1 MLYIFVKW
9 IIRLTLKSYFR
20 RIVVTGYQHVTA
32 KGPVIF
38 VANHPSAFMDPM
50 VVATTIGRSIHFLAA
65 AEFFGKGMKASLYQR
80 YLNMIPVYRPSTLP
94 NETQNNEAIFSKC
107 FELLRNEGALLIFPE
122 GNSVTEKRI
131 RKLKTGVARIAL
143 GAKENSNKKVEV
155 EIIPIGLNYSNP
167 HRFQSDLYIN
177 IGKPIST
184 TGFTADQ
191 SAVIRLT
198 NEVEDRLKKTI
209 LHIQHEHLDS
219 IVKKVELILKTR
231 FQEAT
236 KTTAAKKKEEFVFH
250 QKVIKS
256 IQRLSEHQPQL
267 IAELELKL
275 DRYLNRIRNL
285 GISEGSIAEL
295 TLIISA
301 RELLQLIFTL
311 PVFFVGFI
319 INAIPYYTTVYYFR
333 KLNLFSR
340 EGYETPRKKVNPAF
354 KGSIAMAIGIVF
366 FIIWYLILAISG
378 GSLTNHAWVGICLPI
393 VSYLTGLITMRYIR
407 WFALFKQKLKLRK
420 LLRSNHAVFASLIIE
435 RQKIIDELAVLI
447 K

>member
-1 MLYIFVKW
+1 MLYRIVKW
-9 IIRLTLKSYFR
+9 IIRLTLNSYFR
-20 RIVVTGYQHVTA
+20 RIVVTGYQYVPA

-65 AEFFGKGMKASLYQR
+65 AEFFGRGMKARLYQNF
-80 YLNMIPVYRPSTLP
+80 LNMIPVYRPSTLP
-94 NETQNNEAIFSKC
+94 NEAHHNEAIFSKC
-107 FELLRNEGALLIFPE
+107 FELLRNEGALLVFPE

-131 RKLKTGVARIAL
+131 RKLKTGVARMAL

-155 EIIPIGLNYSNP
+155 QIIPIGLNYSNP

-184 TGFTADQ
+184 SGFTVDQ
-191 SAVIRLT
+191 SEVVRLT
-198 NEVEDRLKKTI
+198 NEVEDRLKETI
-209 LHIQHEHLDS
+209 LHVQHEHLDS
-219 IVKKVELILKTR
+219 IVKKVELILKNK
-231 FQEAT
+231 FQEA
-236 KTTAAKKKEEFVFH
+236 KLTAVKKEEEFVFH
-250 QKVIKS
+250 QNMIRS
-256 IQRLSEHQPQL
+256 IQTLSEHHPQL
-267 IAELELKL
+267 IAGMELKL
-275 DRYLNRIRNL
+275 DSYLDKIRNL
-285 GISEGSIAEL
+285 GISDRSIAEL

-301 RELLQLIFTL
+301 GQLFQLIFTF
-311 PVFFVGFI
+311 PVFLVGFL

-340 EGYETPRKKVNPAF
+340 EGYESPRKKVNPAF

-366 FIIWYLILAISG
+366 FIAWYLILAVSG
-378 GSLTNHAWVGICLPI
+378 SSITDYAWLGICIPI
-393 VSYLTGLITMRYIR
+393 LCYLTGLFTMRYIR
-407 WFALFKQKLKLRK
+407 WFVLFKQKLKLRK
-420 LLRSNHAVFASLIIE
+420 LLRGNQELFASLIIE